1 MFGALFAGV
10 VAAEPAAAAGH
21 DSTIYAYG
29 SASFH
34 GSTDGKALASP
45 IVGMA
50 STANGKGYWIVAANG
65 AVYSFNAPYYGGLVG
80 WPLGHPVVGMA
91 ATPTGRGYWLV
102 TSDGTVFPAGDAKW
116 YGGLS
121 GKRLTSPIKAIIS
134 TPGGKGY
141 WLYAA
146 DGGVFTFGKAKF
158 YGSTGNRRLNAPVV
172 SMAATATGRGYWLVA
187 GDGGIFTFGDARFY
201 GSTGNMRL
209 NAPVIGMARTGNG
222 KGYWLAATDGGV
234 FTFGNAKF
242 RGSAAGKIY
251 WGKYVGAMTGMP
263 DGNGYR
269 MLAFPVPVIPAV
281 SQMAMGAR
289 GAEVTKAQNAL
300 LKLGF
305 WLPGANG
312 VFDANMQQAVW
323 AFQKAYHLPRTGRID
338 QATQNKFR
346 TATRIRPRST
356 GGTVIEIDK
365 ARQIILVTANGVTRY
380 VFNTSTGNDI
390 PYTENGESGNA
401 HTPVGSFTMV
411 TSYNGL
417 QKGPLGTLYRPR
429 YFTWA
434 GHAIHGSPN
443 IPPYPAS
450 HGCARVSN
458 DAINF
463 IWNANLAPMGV
474 RVWVY

>member
-1 MFGALFAGV
+1 VFGALFAGALV
-10 VAAEPAAAAGH
+10 AEPAAAAGH

-29 SASFH
+29 SASFR
-34 GSTDGKALASP
+34 GSTEGKALPRP

-50 STANGKGYWIVAANG
+50 STANGQGYWLIASNG
-65 AVYSFNAPYYGGLVG
+65 AVYSYNAPFYGSLAG

-91 ATPTGRGYWLV
+91 ATPTGKGYWIV
-102 TSDGTVFPAGDAKW
+102 TSDGTVFKAGDAKW
-116 YGGLS
+116 HGALT
-121 GKRLTSPIKAIIS
+121 GKRLSSPIKAIIAAPKGS
-134 TPGGKGY
+134 GY

-146 DGGVFTFGKAKF
+146 DGGVFSFGSAKF

-172 SMAATATGRGYWLVA
+172 SMASTATGKGYWLVA
-187 GDGGIFTFGDARFY
+187 RDGGIFTFGDARFH
-201 GSTGNMRL
+201 GSMGGKRL
-209 NAPVIGMARTGNG
+209 NAPVVGMARTGTG
-222 KGYWLAATDGGV
+222 KGYWLTAMDGGI
-234 FTFGNAKF
+234 FTFGDARFK
-242 RGSAAGKIY
+242 GSAAGQLPV
-251 WGKYVGAMTGMP
+251 GKFVGQMTGMP
-263 DGNGYR
+263 DGKGYR
-269 MLAFPVPVIPAV
+269 MLAFPITFAPNV
-281 SQMAMGAR
+281 SQMSMGAS
-289 GAEVTKAQNAL
+289 GAEVVKAQNAL
-300 LKLGF
+300 TRLGF
-305 WLPGANG
+305 WLPGPNG

-323 AFQKAYHLPRTGRID
+323 AFQKAYGLPRTGRID
-338 QATQNKFR
+338 GPTQNKFQS
-346 TATRIRPRST
+346 ATRIRPRST
-356 GGTVIEIDK
+356 SGNLIEIDK
-365 ARQIILVTANGVTRY
+365 ARQIIIVVGNGSTRFI
-380 VFNTSTGNDI
+380 FNTSTGSDI
-390 PYTENGESGNA
+390 PYSENGESGNA

-463 IWNANLAPMGV
+463 IWNANLAPMGI